1 MKKIIITSLSVLF
14 ALFLINSCRKSNING
29 DAKYLILGSYITL
42 DSIINENLD
51 FSNQSATV
59 SIMVGSKGSPV
70 ASVNVYLATGS
81 NALDTTT
88 WVLIK
93 NVPYSSGVVL
103 SVSTADISTALG
115 KVNQTLQAGTQYVLQ
130 NQVVTTD
137 GRYFSVSNTPSNYNS
152 LAGYHMALSWYATAV
167 CAFNQAAAVGTYAVV
182 SDKFWG
188 DFAVGNL
195 ITVTAGSNSNQLLV
209 TAYPNPAANGINRVP
224 IIVNV
229 DPVSDIA
236 TVQQQVAGAYSNWS
250 YGNFSVATTGVGS
263 YVFSCTG
270 LLELTLDFTVAAGDF
285 GAGQLVLQ
293 HQ

>member
-1 MKKIIITSLSVLF
+1 MKKIIITISTVVF
-14 ALFLINSCRKSNING
+14 ALWLISSCRKSHING
-29 DAKYLILGSYITL
+29 DAKDLILGSYITL

-51 FSNQSATV
+51 FSNPTATV

-70 ASVNVYLATGS
+70 ASVNIYLATGS
-81 NALDTTT
+81 NALDTTS

-93 NVPYSSGVVL
+93 NVPYTDGVVL
-103 SVSTADISTALG
+103 SVTTADISAALA

-130 NQVVTTD
+130 NQVVTED

-152 LAGYHMALSWYATAV
+152 LPGYNMALSWNATAV
-167 CAFNQAAAVGTYAVV
+167 CAFSQAAAVGTYLVV
-182 SDKFWG
+182 SDNFWN

-195 ITVTAGSNSNQLLV
+195 ITVTAGSNANQLLV

-236 TVQQQVAGAYSNWS
+236 TVTQQVVGAYSNWP
-250 YGNFSVATTGVGS
+250 YGNLSVATTGVGS

-270 LLELTLDFTVAAGDF
+270 AIQLTLDFTVAAGDF
-285 GAGQLVLQ
+285 GTGPLVLQ

>member
-59 SIMVGSKGSPV
+59 SIMVGSKSSPV

-152 LAGYHMALSWYATAV
+152 LEGYHMALSWYATAV
-167 CAFNQAAAVGTYAVV
+167 CAFTQASSVGLYQVV
-182 SDKFWG
+182 TDKFWG

-285 GAGQLVLQ
+285 
-293 HQ
+293 